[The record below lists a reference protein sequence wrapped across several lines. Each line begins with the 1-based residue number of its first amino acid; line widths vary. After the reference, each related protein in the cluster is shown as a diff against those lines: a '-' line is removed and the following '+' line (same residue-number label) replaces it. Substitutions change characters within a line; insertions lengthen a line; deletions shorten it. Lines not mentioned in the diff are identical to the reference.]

1 MKITGIIAEY
11 NPFHNGHQYH
21 IEKVRELT
29 GADAIIVV
37 MSGDFVQRGT
47 PAIMPKHLRTQ
58 MALKSG
64 ASLVLE
70 LPVRFATGS
79 AEAFAYGAV
88 ALLEKLGCVDAICFG
103 SECGDIDV
111 LNNLAEILYKEPQ
124 KYQDALGRYLKQGD
138 SFPLAR
144 QKAVADY
151 LGSNIADP
159 ILCEPNNILGIEYL
173 KALRRLSSPMTPHTT
188 ERILSHYHDT
198 ILQKTCSSASA
209 IRMEMQKD
217 EFVFDN
223 LQGQVPSSTLE
234 ILKEN
239 WCIRYPITT
248 NDFSL
253 ILKYK
258 LLGETKDS
266 LVKYE
271 DVSEELAN
279 RIVRNLN
286 LFECFEQF
294 CELLKTK
301 EVTYSRISR
310 ALLHILLGIH
320 KTPGTDAAYIVPE
333 YARILGF
340 NTNEAD
346 VLSEIKRA
354 TSISLVSK
362 LSATNEMS
370 SAAKRMLD
378 EDIFA
383 GNLYESVITDK
394 FKTSFSHELEKQ
406 IVRV

>member
-21 IEKVRELT
+21 IEKARKLT

-37 MSGDFVQRGT
+37 MSGDFVQRGI
-47 PAIMPKHLRTQ
+47 PAIMPKHLRAHMSLQ
-58 MALKSG
+58 SG

-70 LPVRFATGS
+70 LPVRFATGT
-79 AEAFAYGAV
+79 AETFAYGAV
-88 ALLEKLGCVDAICFG
+88 ALLDRLGCVDSICFG
-103 SECGDIDV
+103 SECGDVTI
-111 LNNLAEILYKEPQ
+111 LNDLAGILCKEPL
-124 KYQDALGRYLKQGD
+124 KYKDALGKYLKQGD
-138 SFPLAR
+138 TFPLAR

-151 LGSNIADP
+151 LGSNVTDS

-173 KALRRLSSPMTPHTT
+173 KALRRLSSPITPHSIG
-188 ERILSHYHDT
+188 RISSHYHD
-198 ILQKTCSSASA
+198 IKLQETYSSASA
-209 IRMEMQKD
+209 IRRAMQKN
-217 EFVFDN
+217 EFELDN
-223 LQGQVPSSTLE
+223 LIGQVPSSTLK
-234 ILKEN
+234 IIKEN
-239 WCIRYPITT
+239 VHKRYPITT

-266 LVKYE
+266 LLKYE

-279 RIVRNLN
+279 RIIRNLN

-310 ALLHILLGIH
+310 ALLHILLDIR
-320 KTPGTDAAYIVPE
+320 KSTDTDAAYIVPE

-340 NTNEAD
+340 KANETD
-346 VLSEIKRA
+346 VLSEIKRTA
-354 TSISLVSK
+354 SIPLVSK
-362 LSATNEMS
+362 LSVTDEMP
-370 SAAKRMLD
+370 SAAKIMLD

-383 GNLYESVITDK
+383 SNLYESVVADK
-394 FKTSFSHELEKQ
+394 FQKPFIHELEKQ
-406 IVRV
+406 IVRE